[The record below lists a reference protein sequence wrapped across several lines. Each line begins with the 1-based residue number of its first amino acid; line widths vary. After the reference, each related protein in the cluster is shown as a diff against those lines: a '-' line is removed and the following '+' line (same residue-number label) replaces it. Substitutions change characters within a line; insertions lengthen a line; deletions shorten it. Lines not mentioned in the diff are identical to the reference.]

1 MAASVKNAWPQM
13 SLSFKHEMLE
23 LFTQSLLTLT
33 SKLYVYQKFK
43 QKCFVVFFHQRITPF
58 QSCVSSS
65 KLQTNF
71 SAFFAPRKMM
81 PIRVY
86 VGYYYE
92 STRMHKI
99 KYKRK
104 RGNYFEVCILQS
116 FSSIQLYNWNSRNS
130 FVYYIESYAVQHHK
144 RIWKI

>member
-1 MAASVKNAWPQM
+1 MAASVKKAWPQM
-13 SLSFKHEMLE
+13 SLSFKHQMLE

-33 SKLYVYQKFK
+33 SKLNVYKKFK

-58 QSCVSSS
+58 RSCVSPS

-92 STRMHKI
+92 STRLHKI
-99 KYKRK
+99 KYESK

-116 FSSIQLYNWNSRNS
+116 FSSIQLYN
-130 FVYYIESYAVQHHK
+130 
-144 RIWKI
+144 

>member
-58 QSCVSSS
+58 QSWVSSS
-65 KLQTNF
+65 KLQTKF
-71 SAFFAPRKMM
+71 SDFFALRKMM

-92 STRMHKI
+92 STRLHKI
-99 KYKRK
+99 KYESR
-104 RGNYFEVCILQS
+104 RENYFEVCILQS
-116 FSSIQLYNWNSRNS
+116 FSSIQLYN
-130 FVYYIESYAVQHHK
+130 
-144 RIWKI
+144 